1 VATPRLFRLKSQVA
15 PAVSGPVATEL
26 PFARIWVDTGVFH
39 LDAPYDYEVPAKY
52 SDLVTTGIRV
62 QVPFGN
68 REVEGLVIERVGVP
82 AIANGLKSITK
93 VLSPHPVA
101 TTKSLELIAQCAQR
115 WATNPWDVLR
125 SAIPPRVAAVDKAF
139 IPSKSKSPR
148 FNNQADSSFR
158 AFEPH
163 DSPHAQVALIAREA
177 SRKGTVLI
185 IAPDER
191 DILAILSQLDGVT
204 SPVLRIDSGVS
215 RNERYQNFL
224 NAMELTSQIV
234 IGSRNSV
241 FTPLA
246 PGSTIIVFKESSP
259 DSL

>member
-15 PAVSGPVATEL
+15 PAASGPVATEL

-39 LDAPYDYEVPAKY
+39 LDSPYDYEVPEKY

-68 REVEGLVIERVGVP
+68 REVEGLVIERIVVP
-82 AIANGLKSITK
+82 AVTKGLKSITK

-101 TTKSLELIAQCAQR
+101 TTKSLELISQCASR
-115 WATNPWDVLR
+115 WATNPWDVIR
-125 SAIPPRVAAVDKAF
+125 SAIPARVAAVDKAF
-139 IPSKSKSPR
+139 IPSESKSPR

-163 DSPHAQVALIAREA
+163 ESPYAQVALIAREA

-191 DILAILSQLDGVT
+191 DILAILAQLDGVT

-224 NAMELTSQIV
+224 SAMESTSQIV
-234 IGSRNSV
+234 IGSRNAI

-246 PGSTIIVFKESSP
+246 PGSTIIVFK
-259 DSL
+259 